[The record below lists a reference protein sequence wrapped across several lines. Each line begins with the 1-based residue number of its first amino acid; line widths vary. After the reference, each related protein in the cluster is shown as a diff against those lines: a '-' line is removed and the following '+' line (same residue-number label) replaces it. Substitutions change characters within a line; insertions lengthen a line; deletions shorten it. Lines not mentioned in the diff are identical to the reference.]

1 MYKHPSEFHFWI
13 KRQTDLANS
22 PWWLVGLRSLF
33 RIGVIRFQKGP
44 PRFFAHE
51 STMSWPPMAS
61 IQKVSLSKHSRYGG
75 GAYNY
80 IFAYTC
86 IYIYTYVYYVNIC
99 IIYIYMYS
107 YLYNTFTCGELNY
120 GTSPVDERADW
131 QHFGPGRKWLGGCC
145 VEVVVE
151 SDLTLRLY
159 MAVDQKMVQP
169 LTTGPLNTR
178 YDPFCHSHKKKK
190 KQQQSLPCS

>member
-1 MYKHPSEFHFWI
+1 
-13 KRQTDLANS
+13 
-22 PWWLVGLRSLF
+22 
-33 RIGVIRFQKGP
+33 
-44 PRFFAHE
+44 
-51 STMSWPPMAS
+51 MSWPPMAS

-80 IFAYTC
+80 IFAYTY
-86 IYIYTYVYYVNIC
+86 IYIYIC
-99 IIYIYMYS
+99 ILCKYMYIHMYS
-107 YLYNTFTCGELNY
+107 YLYNTFTSGELNY

-151 SDLTLRLY
+151 SDLTVRLY

-190 KQQQSLPCS
+190 KATTITPLQLA